1 LPHESDVMPLRLRL
15 GAESIAVKVPARLS
29 LVGLLLLLLLL
40 LLPLARR
47 VVRGLLLL
55 LTTTVDAP
63 GEQSTSVC
71 LRVREH
77 LSLVL
82 LRCKNP
88 LTLARVN

>member
-1 LPHESDVMPLRLRL
+1 MPHESDVMPLRLRL

-29 LVGLLLLLLLL
+29 LVGLLLLLLL